1 VPEARLEDSG
11 SGLAPASDG
20 WFVVNVRD
28 AEWWTSEPT
37 GPESKKPSGAEC
49 AFESPANEFRQL
61 GIRIHVLT
69 PGEPNGLYHSESK
82 QEDFLVLAG
91 ECTLLVE
98 GEERTLRQWDFFH
111 APPGTD
117 HIFIGAGEG
126 PCAIFMVGARGDG
139 MSIRYPVSEVAAR
152 HDASVPQET
161 NDPREAY
168 VGRFEPSRRERPTTW
183 ASLPWAD

>member
-11 SGLAPASDG
+11 SGLAPATDG

-37 GPESKKPSGAEC
+37 GPDSKKPSGAEC

-69 PGEPNGLYHSESK
+69 PGEPNGVYHSESK

-98 GEERTLRQWDFFH
+98 GEARTLRQWDFFH

-117 HIFIGAGEG
+117 HIFIGAGDG
-126 PCAIFMVGARGDG
+126 PCAIFMVGARGED
-139 MSIRYPVSEVAAR
+139 MTIRYPVSELAASYR
-152 HDASVPQET
+152 AGAAEET
-161 NDPREAY
+161 NDPRDVY
-168 VGRFEPSRRERPTTW
+168 VGKFEPSRRERPSTW
-183 ASLPWAD
+183 AQLPWA